1 MNTSKLCKFIG
12 LFVEWRQRIY
22 FHKFQKEPRKYSKK
36 IRPLNKLL
44 LEQIQMFEG
53 LLEDKSGK
61 EVAYRR
67 VHYINNLIRDIEDY
81 TKTPYNKDFDQI
93 IVELPQGI

>member
-1 MNTSKLCKFIG
+1 MEAANLLSR
-12 LFVEWRQRIY
+12 VSERAQEIY
-22 FHKFQKEPRKYSKK
+22 KENQATK
-36 IRPLNKLL
+36 NLL

-53 LLEDKSGK
+53 LLENKSGK

-81 TKTPYNKDFDQI
+81 TKTPYNKDFDRVI
-93 IVELPQGI
+93 IDLPQAIIDGMQIL